1 MADTKLSAIASEAAP
16 SVGDERLYI
25 VTDLAGSPTS
35 KYLKIGDVV
44 YHSATAPTTPE
55 DGFLWLET
63 DTGILW
69 TYGTYAAGSRW
80 VTTSLFSFTAG
91 TSGAVISAS
100 TWGQTPAGNA
110 GYDLYLY
117 QLYMKYHVLTTN
129 NGSNYWGINL
139 RKVTTTTVPA
149 SGAGSLLA
157 TILTNTGSAAT
168 WTDATPVSIDA
179 VLDHSGAGS
188 EILLADIIKTS
199 SPGNLWL
206 EYGYS
211 YRYIHP

>member
-1 MADTKLSAIASEAAP
+1 
-16 SVGDERLYI
+16 
-25 VTDLAGSPTS
+25 
-35 KYLKIGDVV
+35 
-44 YHSATAPTTPE
+44 
-55 DGFLWLET
+55 
-63 DTGILW
+63 
-69 TYGTYAAGSRW
+69 
-80 VTTSLFSFTAG
+80 
-91 TSGAVISAS
+91 
-100 TWGQTPAGNA
+100 
-110 GYDLYLY
+110 
-117 QLYMKYHVLTTN
+117 MKYHVLTTN

-157 TILTNTGSAAT
+157 TILTNTGSAGT

-199 SPGNLWL
+199 APGNIWL